1 MLHYFQDTTAAHN
14 HTKWR
19 STKGTLKMRQKG
31 RICIQNSGFSSFF
44 SENGWLLI
52 IDNKNDHTKTCL
64 NGQQLL
70 LCFKTRAA
78 RNDFLFWVEVGPL
91 VSKNALMM
99 YNRYLSDIINY
110 IFPKFNIAWRVKAFC
125 LVNSLM
131 PHKVCVQ
138 ARFNC
143 CDKTTRKTRFALNL

>member
-1 MLHYFQDTTAAHN
+1 MLHYFQDTIAAHN
-14 HTKWR
+14 QTKWR
-19 STKGTLKMRQKG
+19 TMKGTLKMGQK
-31 RICIQNSGFSSFF
+31 RRTCIQNSGFSSFF

-52 IDNKNDHTKTCL
+52 TDNGNDHTKTCL

-70 LCFKTRAA
+70 LCSRPELEGMTVSVLSRS
-78 RNDFLFWVEVGPL
+78 GPP
-91 VSKNALMM
+91 VSKNVLMM

-110 IFPKFNIAWRVKAFC
+110 TFPKFNIAWRVKAFC